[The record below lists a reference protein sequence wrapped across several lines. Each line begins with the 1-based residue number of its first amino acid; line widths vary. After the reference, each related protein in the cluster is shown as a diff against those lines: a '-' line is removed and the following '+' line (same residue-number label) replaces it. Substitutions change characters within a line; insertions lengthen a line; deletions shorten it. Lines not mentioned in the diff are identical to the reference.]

1 MAYADYRVSA
11 YRLTPMKDELS
22 KDTDLLVVDGER
34 IEYAPMEVSVDG
46 HALAFA
52 LHPAADFL
60 PAPWSSK

>member
-1 MAYADYRVSA
+1 
-11 YRLTPMKDELS
+11 MKDELS